1 MFSNIN
7 FISTELSNNQGVVV
21 FINEQLKLNSEL
33 LLLDQQY
40 HGLISKTI
48 HNKLIFTG
56 KTSQVKVM
64 NSIGK
69 DGEVKYLILVGL
81 GDETKLQN
89 FEIEEIGGKI
99 LSNCLTHKI
108 KSVGIRISFNI
119 GQYAP
124 AIFACLIASGF
135 LLASYKFDKYKTKQ
149 TDIDKFAVERLEI
162 SLDNPSEAVEL
173 FNDKKSLA
181 EAIFFARDIINE
193 PANIKNPQ
201 TYSERILEY
210 LEPLGIEVTII
221 GEREM
226 KNLRMGALLAVGQG
240 SQNESKLV
248 VMEYKGGNKDQP
260 PVALVGKG
268 VTFDSG
274 GISLKPSANM
284 GEMKYDMAGSA
295 AVVGSLIAL
304 AGRQASANV
313 VGVVG
318 LVENMP
324 SGNAQR
330 PGDIVTTMSTKTVE
344 VLDTDAE
351 GRLVLAD
358 AIWYVQEKFSPCC
371 VIDLAT
377 LTGAIVIALG
387 ATYAGCFSNNEQLA
401 NRLIEAGNKV
411 NEKLWRM
418 PMHKDFREMIK
429 SETADIANI
438 NTAGRGAN
446 SSTAAHFIEHFVK
459 EGMAWAHLDIAGV
472 AYSKAGNN
480 TGTKKG
486 AVGYGVS
493 LLNQLIKD
501 YYEGQ

>member
-1 MFSNIN
+1 MFSNIS
-7 FISTELSNNQGVVV
+7 FISTELSNNQGIVV

-48 HNKLIFTG
+48 HNQLIFTG
-56 KTSQVKVM
+56 KPTEVKVV

-69 DGEVKYLILVGL
+69 DGEVKYLILVSL
-81 GDETKLQN
+81 GDETKRQN

-108 KSVGIRISFNI
+108 KSVGIRISLNI
-119 GQYAP
+119 GQYDP
-124 AIFACLIASGF
+124 ATFACLIASGF
-135 LLASYKFDKYKTKQ
+135 LRGSYKFDKYKTKQ
-149 TDIDKFAVERLEI
+149 TDIEKFMVDHLEI
-162 SLDNPSEAVEL
+162 SLDNSFEAIEL
-173 FNDKKSLA
+173 FNEKKSLA
-181 EAIFFARDIINE
+181 EAISFARDIINE
-193 PANIKNPQ
+193 PANIKTPQ

-210 LEPLGIEVTII
+210 LEPLDVKVTII

-226 KNLRMGALLAVGQG
+226 KNLRMGALLGVGQG

-248 VMEYKGGNKDQP
+248 VMEYNGGNEKQP
-260 PVALVGKG
+260 PIALVGKG

-295 AVVGSLIAL
+295 SVVGGLLAL
-304 AGRQASANV
+304 AGRQAKANI

-358 AIWYVQEKFSPCC
+358 AIWYVQEKFNPQC

-377 LTGAIVIALG
+377 LTGAIVTALG
-387 ATYAGCFSNNEQLA
+387 TTYAGCFSNNDKLA
-401 NRLIEAGNKV
+401 NQLIDTGNKV

-418 PMHKDFREMIK
+418 PMHKDFKEMIK

-438 NTAGRGAN
+438 STVGRGAN

-459 EGMAWAHLDIAGV
+459 DGMAWAHLDIAGV
-472 AYSKAGNN
+472 AYTKAGKN
-480 TGTKKG
+480 TGCKG
-486 AVGYGVS
+486 AVGFGIS

-501 YYEGQ
+501 YYEEQ